1 MQVIH
6 KSPVHAGKPYPFQQ
20 SAISLPLSKV
30 PHSRRGQGRNRPALR
45 LASALIPP
53 VKAGHNGSLSIDA
66 GGTL

>member
-20 SAISLPLSKV
+20 SAISLPLSEV
-30 PHSRRGQGRNRPALR
+30 PHSRRGQGHNRPALR
-45 LASALIPP
+45 SASALMPQN
-53 VKAGHNGSLSIDA
+53 KAGRDGSLSIDA